1 MIKMGK
7 RQKLKVNNYTSIG
20 LYLDAETGDEEDN
33 ILLPKNEFEEMEE
46 KPEIGTELDV
56 LIYMDSEDR
65 PIATLR
71 KTAATVGTLAKLEVT
86 DINPRLGAF
95 LDWGLKKELLLPKG
109 QDICPLKIG
118 EKYLVGL
125 YEDKKGRISATMK
138 IYSFLLPCKDYKK
151 NDTVTGTVYNID
163 ENIGVFVAVDNRYF
177 GMIPKNEYFKHFKI
191 GDEITARVIRVREDG
206 KLDLAPRMLAY
217 QQMDED
223 SKLIL
228 EKMRILRSAFY
239 FNDKSSPEEIYDYF
253 GISKK
258 AFKRAIGNLLKDGL
272 IEKTDKGF
280 VIKK

>member
-109 QDICPLKIG
+109 QDICPLKVG

-151 NDTVTGTVYNID
+151 NDTVTGTVTIL
-163 ENIGVFVAVDNRYF
+163 
-177 GMIPKNEYFKHFKI
+177 MKI
-191 GDEITARVIRVREDG
+191 LVCLWLLTTD
-206 KLDLAPRMLAY
+206 
-217 QQMDED
+217 
-223 SKLIL
+223 IL
-228 EKMRILRSAFY
+228 E
-239 FNDKSSPEEIYDYF
+239 
-253 GISKK
+253 
-258 AFKRAIGNLLKDGL
+258 
-272 IEKTDKGF
+272 
-280 VIKK
+280 

>member
-109 QDICPLKIG
+109 QDICPLKVG

-258 AFKRAIGNLLKDGL
+258 AFKRAMGNLLKEGL

-280 VIKK
+280 IIKK

>member
-109 QDICPLKIG
+109 QDICPLKVG

-258 AFKRAIGNLLKDGL
+258 AFKRAMGNLLKEGL

-280 VIKK
+280 MIKK

>member
-86 DINPRLGAF
+86 DINPRLGVF

-109 QDICPLKIG
+109 QDICPLKVG

-258 AFKRAIGNLLKDGL
+258 AFKRAMGNLLKEGL

-280 VIKK
+280 IIKK